1 MEVQELPGSKLGSIV
16 WDGAL
21 LLCDVLE
28 GVVARAQARRERRQP
43 ADADPADA
51 PPLVAIEVGAG
62 TGLAGIAAAALG
74 ARVLLTD
81 KAAECTELMRANAA
95 RNVAAV
101 AEYTDGRGA
110 ADVLELTW
118 GNDTDAAEA
127 ERWAA
132 GMAATVGG
140 AAGAA
145 IDAMGTAEAVGAGC
159 CRGFDLIIAS
169 DVLYREDLVAAFMS
183 TLVRLSTA
191 TTSIL
196 LAYHER

>member
-1 MEVQELPGSKLGSIV
+1 MQVRSSSSDGDGGIWVEVRELPGSKLGSIV

-28 GVVARAQARRERRQP
+28 GVLARARARGQRQQP
-43 ADADPADA
+43 ADPEPGSA

-95 RNVAAV
+95 RNVEAV
-101 AEYTDGRGA
+101 AEYTEGRGA
-110 ADVLELTW
+110 MDVLELTW
-118 GNDTDAAEA
+118 GNDADAAEA

-132 GMAATVGG
+132 GAAATVGG
-140 AAGAA
+140 AAG
-145 IDAMGTAEAVGAGC
+145 TA
-159 CRGFDLIIAS
+159 DLIIAS
-169 DVLYREDLVAAFMS
+169 DVLYREDLVAPFIS
-183 TLVRLSTA
+183 TLVRLST
-191 TTSIL
+191 TNTPPPQIL